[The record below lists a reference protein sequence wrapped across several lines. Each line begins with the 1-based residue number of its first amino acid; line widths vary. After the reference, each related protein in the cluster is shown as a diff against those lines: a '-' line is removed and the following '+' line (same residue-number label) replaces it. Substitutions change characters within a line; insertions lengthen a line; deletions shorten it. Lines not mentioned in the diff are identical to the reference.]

1 MVSVVMTV
9 QSGRVVSAVS
19 KGQPG
24 HRASVESAAEQ
35 ASVANPVRKAKD
47 YRASKGRPVK

>member
-24 HRASVESAAEQ
+24 HRESVASAAKK
-35 ASVANPVRKAKD
+35 ASSANPVRKAKD
-47 YRASKGRPVK
+47 YRASKGRGVK